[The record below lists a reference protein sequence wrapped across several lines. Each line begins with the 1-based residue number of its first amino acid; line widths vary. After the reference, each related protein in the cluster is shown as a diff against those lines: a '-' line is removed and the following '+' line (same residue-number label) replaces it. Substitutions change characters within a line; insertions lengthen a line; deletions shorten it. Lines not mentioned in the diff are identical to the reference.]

1 MLWSPALFRFKV
13 QSAQLFWAPLCM
25 IQQPTEPN
33 PYNLLSAP
41 VFVIS
46 FSFLVS
52 LVIPTEN
59 YNVLSFLLLF
69 PEQKQELTINL
80 SEDKI
85 SIVNFYTATLR
96 DCDMYLSGSWVTSMY
111 MTSLGLETLRLCLTR
126 DVPSCIMQGNCMNT
140 IPYSP
145 QLINSL

>member
-13 QSAQLFWAPLCM
+13 QSAQLFWVPLSM

-33 PYNLLSAP
+33 PYNLSSAP
-41 VFVIS
+41 VFIIS

-59 YNVLSFLLLF
+59 YNVLSSLLLF

-85 SIVNFYTATLR
+85 SIVNFLHSYT
-96 DCDMYLSGSWVTSMY
+96 
-111 MTSLGLETLRLCLTR
+111 
-126 DVPSCIMQGNCMNT
+126 
-140 IPYSP
+140 
-145 QLINSL
+145 